1 MKPIEDF
8 HQLILDNTCTDGTKH
23 WRDAKLYTTMRIPV
37 RRELDNI
44 IFIFY
49 LITPLNSI
57 TTLNRPHL

>member
-8 HQLILDNTCTDGTKH
+8 HQLILDNNNGTKH

-37 RRELDNI
+37 KRELDNI

-49 LITPLNSI
+49 LISPLNSI
-57 TTLNRPHL
+57 TKLN